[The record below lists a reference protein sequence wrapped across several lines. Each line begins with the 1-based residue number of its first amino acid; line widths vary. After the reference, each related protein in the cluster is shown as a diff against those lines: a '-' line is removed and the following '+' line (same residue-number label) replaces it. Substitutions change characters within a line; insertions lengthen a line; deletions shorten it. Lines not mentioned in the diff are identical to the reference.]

1 MKYFL
6 LTNKGSSISN
16 LSYLK
21 TIILFMVMAQ
31 WSYRSTV
38 TDSLFIQLEILNG
51 KNRIP
56 VLNQLADEFKR
67 HPTSTKDYEVE
78 VVEPEPDQVDEV
90 LFLATVV
97 PRGPDDA
104 ALEDVGQRHRLRE
117 IQAGPLPDRGPLAQV
132 APGLEAGGRPVLFPR
147 AVHGDHRVE
156 PHGDH
161 GELGRQV
168 K

>member
-6 LTNKGSSISN
+6 LTNKDSSTSN

-56 VLNQLADEFKR
+56 VLNQLADEFKC
-67 HPTSTKDYEVE
+67 HPTSSQTKDYAVE
-78 VVEPEPDQVDEV
+78 VVEPGVVQNSVNNSTTLKEN
-90 LFLATVV
+90 LMTLAKILINTN
-97 PRGPDDA
+97 R
-104 ALEDVGQRHRLRE
+104 
-117 IQAGPLPDRGPLAQV
+117 
-132 APGLEAGGRPVLFPR
+132 
-147 AVHGDHRVE
+147 
-156 PHGDH
+156 
-161 GELGRQV
+161 
-168 K
+168 